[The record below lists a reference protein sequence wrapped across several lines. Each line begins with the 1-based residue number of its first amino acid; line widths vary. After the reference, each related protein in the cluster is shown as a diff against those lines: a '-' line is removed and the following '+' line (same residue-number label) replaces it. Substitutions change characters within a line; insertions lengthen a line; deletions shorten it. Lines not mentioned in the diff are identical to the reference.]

1 MVQVSQANTPSP
13 SDPAASPAGTSANDL
28 PTTPAA
34 EATAPG
40 DGPGTAAAVP
50 AEQPAKKAPARRRTS
65 TAKKSPAADAP
76 VSVED
81 EPGIA
86 VVPATEPKTR
96 ARRTSAA
103 KTSTAKT
110 PAGTATTRTT
120 TAKTSAARTSTTKK
134 ATTPRKASTSRRKA
148 AGSAFSREGL
158 VYGRIP
164 IVGVSPVVEDG
175 RFPAKALP
183 GESIRVGATV
193 FREGHDALG
202 VTAVLYDPQGA
213 EAERVPMRL
222 TTPGTD
228 RYEAWLTPA
237 SEGAW
242 SFAVEGWGDL
252 YETWRHAAEIKVGVG
267 QDVELMM
274 AEGVL
279 LFDRAAAET
288 GRPDS
293 DVELF
298 RSASQ
303 ALGNEDLPVEQRLA
317 AGTSAEVLAA
327 VAERPVRDLVTESRR
342 YPLKVERTAAGRGS
356 WYEFFP
362 RSEGAVLDPESG
374 TWTSGTFRTAAE
386 RLEAVAGM
394 GFDVIYL
401 PPIHPIGR
409 AHRKGPNNSLEA
421 GPQDPGSPWAIGAP
435 EGGHDAIHPDLG
447 TFEDFDGFVARAGEL
462 GLEVALDL
470 ALQASPD
477 HPWVTAHPEWFTT
490 RADGS
495 IAYAE
500 NPPKKYQ
507 DIYPINF
514 DNDPEGL
521 SLEVLRIVELWISHG
536 VKIFRVDNP
545 HTKPLWFWEW
555 LIGTVNAQHPEV
567 VFLAEAFTRPAMMQS
582 LARVGFQQS
591 YSYFTW
597 RNTKKELE
605 EYLHEVSHETSAVY
619 RPNFFVNTP
628 DILTEYLQFGGPAAF
643 RVRAVLAA
651 TGSPLWGVYAGYEL
665 FEHVARQGAEEYVD
679 NEKYQFRP
687 RDFAGAEERGESLA
701 PYLTRLNEIRRRHA
715 SLGDLQNLT
724 VQSTTDD
731 ALVAYSKT
739 KTVRHGDS
747 SEKDTVIVVVNVDP
761 HAVRE
766 GTVWLD
772 LESLN
777 LDDADFNEDGSFWV
791 EDLISGDSWK
801 WGTHNYVRL
810 DPHHEPAHVLHV
822 RRNVK

>member
-1 MVQVSQANTPSP
+1 M
-13 SDPAASPAGTSANDL
+13 
-28 PTTPAA
+28 
-34 EATAPG
+34 
-40 DGPGTAAAVP
+40 
-50 AEQPAKKAPARRRTS
+50 
-65 TAKKSPAADAP
+65 P
-76 VSVED
+76 VVD
-81 EPGIA
+81 
-86 VVPATEPKTR
+86 
-96 ARRTSAA
+96 
-103 KTSTAKT
+103 
-110 PAGTATTRTT
+110 
-120 TAKTSAARTSTTKK
+120 
-134 ATTPRKASTSRRKA
+134 
-148 AGSAFSREGL
+148 
-158 VYGRIP
+158 
-164 IVGVSPVVEDG
+164 VSPVVEDG
-175 RFPAKALP
+175 RFPAKAVP
-183 GESIRVGATV
+183 GQSVRVGATV

-202 VTAVLYDPQGA
+202 VTAVLFDPQGA

-222 TTPGTD
+222 VAPGTD
-228 RYEAWLTPA
+228 RYEAWLTPGA
-237 SEGAW
+237 EGAW
-242 SFAVEGWGDL
+242 TFAVEGWGDL
-252 YETWRHAAEIKVGVG
+252 FETWRHAAEIKVGAD

-274 AEGVL
+274 DEGIRL
-279 LFDRAAAET
+279 LEAAAAEE
-288 GRPDS
+288 GREAAEA
-293 DVELF
+293 ELF
-298 RSASQ
+298 RGA
-303 ALGNEDLPVEQRLA
+303 ARTLGTRELPAGHRLEA
-317 AGTSAEVLAA
+317 VLSPEVLAA
-327 VAERPVRDLVTESRR
+327 VAEHPVRDLVTESRR

-362 RSEGAVLDPESG
+362 RSEGAVLDAETG

-386 RLEAVAGM
+386 RLPAVADM
-394 GFDVIYL
+394 GFDVVYL

-409 AHRKGPNNSLEA
+409 AHRKGPNNTLVA
-421 GPQDPGSPWAIGAP
+421 GAQDPGSPWAIGGP
-435 EGGHDAIHPDLG
+435 EGGHDAVHPDLG
-447 TFEDFDGFVARAGEL
+447 TFEDFDAFVARAQDL

-477 HPWVTAHPEWFTT
+477 HPWVSEHPEWFTT

-507 DIYPINF
+507 DIYPLNF

-536 VKIFRVDNP
+536 VRIFRVDNP

-555 LIGTVNAQHPEV
+555 LIGAVEAKHPGI
-567 VFLAEAFTRPAMMQS
+567 VFLAEAFTRPAMMQG

-597 RNTKKELE
+597 RNTKQEIE
-605 EYLHEVSHETSAVY
+605 EYFHEISRVTSAVY

-643 RVRAVLAA
+643 KVRAALAA

-665 FEHVARQGAEEYVD
+665 FEHVARPGAEEYID
-679 NEKYQFRP
+679 NEKYQYRP
-687 RDFAGAEERGESLA
+687 RDFAGAEARGQSLA
-701 PYLTRLNEIRRRHA
+701 PYLRRLNEIRRRHA

-724 VQSTTDD
+724 VQSTSDD

-739 KTVRHGDS
+739 KTVRHGGS
-747 SEKDTVIVVVNVDP
+747 TVKDTVVVVVNVDP

-772 LESLN
+772 LESLD
-777 LDDADFNEDGSFWV
+777 LDDADFNTDGSFWV
-791 EDLISGDSWK
+791 DDLLTGDSWK

-810 DPHHEPAHVLHV
+810 DPHHEPVHILHV